1 MTGSTA
7 LRGRNTKCTNFW
19 WSRRK
24 FRLQHN
30 ICKTETLAKKK
41 KKERE
46 RERTRLAH
54 FKLQISAPQKRSW
67 GCRYTSMCVCVLSLH
82 VYSSLFSYVRVRWE
96 KNTTTQTKKFRSS
109 SHQLTPYQNRNV
121 GRIAMKI
128 QSNTYMHNNSSIHTC
143 APNTNRTHFQLYNQ
157 APNTHDC
164 TFQIFYKGLLT
175 PESMM
180 AIQQATEMHP
190 CTIHYTGG
198 Y

>member
-1 MTGSTA
+1 M
-7 LRGRNTKCTNFW
+7 
-19 WSRRK
+19 RK

-30 ICKTETLAKKK
+30 ICKTKTLAKKK
-41 KKERE
+41 KKERKNPTCPFQITDISTSE
-46 RERTRLAH
+46 KVLG
-54 FKLQISAPQKRSW
+54 LQIHK
-67 GCRYTSMCVCVLSLH
+67 YVCVCVLSLH

-164 TFQIFYKGLLT
+164 IFQIFYKGLLT